1 MSPISLPLPGCAPVP
16 LAHYLKALGVLR
28 LVSEQCNDS
37 VATGH
42 WMGNTFVLTSTLDRD
57 ALLKFFLEAYQPTP
71 IIVPWS
77 GSDFFKVDR
86 AVGPAKFCKNQKTAL
101 TGEKA
106 IEAILATNS
115 DRLQRY
121 RDALGL
127 TFAAMDASGVK
138 SKKDIE
144 GSGKSER
151 ESKSRLLQALRN
163 SMPEDCLLWI
173 DAACVIETDSPSL
186 NTLLGSGGGSDGNS
200 HFSDNFMQSLWFV
213 LADFDEQRSKPASSA
228 SGQEFS
234 SMAALNEALFGI
246 SDTRTKIANLSP
258 VMFDSGRVGGPNSTS
273 GFIAQSAS
281 NPWDFVLMLEG
292 ACLFS
297 GSLGKKMGSQTESFA
312 RFPFLMDSTPVG
324 GGSPACG
331 ERGRELW
338 LPLWPKPTSLSELA
352 VLFAEA
358 RLEKHGQIATSGL
371 DAAIALAQ
379 YGCDRGIAQFQR
391 IGVLRGRV
399 GGDNY
404 FTTVNQGRFDV
415 HDDPNVSL
423 LRPLNDWLHR
433 FRRAARADGAP
444 SSVQRAARNLEAAI
458 MAFCKASDHERV
470 QELLISLGEC
480 ESALAGSWKWTTK
493 KEVALSPLP
502 LLGPEWLRAANT
514 GTTEFRLAASLA
526 STSALFGHA
535 VEPLRCHL
543 EPVSFGGGRE
553 KRWFKWT
560 ETTGTNVV
568 WREGDLADT
577 LNAILARR
585 IVLALKSGC
594 KSYPDKSRIPAHPS
608 DIALFIEGRT
618 DDALLSR
625 LFWGLSLIDF
635 GGDNTENF
643 KIGFPPE
650 RRDPPAL
657 YAMLKPCFSRKTFDT
672 EIPLIA
678 AIHRRASAGNGT
690 EASLLAARR
699 LRASGLTPAVESV
712 PSFALASRRTAAALL
727 FPLTENDLGNIAGRV
742 LRTTK
747 ADQQAT
753 AEIIPL

>member
-1 MSPISLPLPGCAPVP
+1 MNTLPLPGCAPVP

-28 LVSEQCNDS
+28 LVSEQCPDS
-37 VATGH
+37 GAMGH
-42 WMGNTFVLTSTLDRD
+42 WQGNTFVLTSSLDRN
-57 ALLKFFLEAYQPTP
+57 ALLQFFLEEYQPTP

-86 AVGPAKFCKNQKTAL
+86 AVGPAKFFKNQKTAL

-115 DRLQRY
+115 DRLRRY

-213 LADFDEQRSKPASSA
+213 LADFDEQRAKPASSA

-234 SMAALNEALFGI
+234 SMSALNESLFGI

-273 GFIAQSAS
+273 GFIAPSAS

-297 GSLGKKMGSQTESFA
+297 GSLGKKMGSKTESFA
-312 RFPFLMDSTPVG
+312 RFPFLLDSTPVG
-324 GGSPACG
+324 GGSPAFN

-338 LPLWPKPTSLSELA
+338 LPLWPKSTSLSELT
-352 VLFAEA
+352 VLYAEA
-358 RLEKHGQIATSGL
+358 RLEKNGQIATSGL

-379 YGCDRGIAQFQR
+379 YGCDRGITQFQR
-391 IGVLRGRV
+391 IGMLRGRV

-415 HDDPNVSL
+415 HDDPKASL
-423 LRPLNDWLHR
+423 LRPINDWLHR
-433 FRRAARADGAP
+433 FRRAARAEGAP
-444 SSVQRAARNLEAAI
+444 SSVQRAAHNLEASI
-458 MAFCKASDHERV
+458 MAFCKASDPLRV

-480 ESALAGSWKWTTK
+480 EKALASSWKWTTK
-493 KEVALSPLP
+493 KEVAISPLP
-502 LLGPEWLRAANT
+502 LLGPEWLEAANT
-514 GTTEFRLAASLA
+514 GTTEFWLAASLA
-526 STSALFGHA
+526 STTANYKGHWL
-535 VEPLRCHL
+535 PLRCHL
-543 EPVSFGGGRE
+543 EPVAQKNGREGGR
-553 KRWFKWT
+553 FLWT
-560 ETTGTNVV
+560 EKIEANVV
-568 WREGDLADT
+568 WREGDFAEA
-577 LNAILARR
+577 LNDILARR
-585 IVLALKSGC
+585 IVLAVQNGC
-594 KSYPDKSRIPAHPS
+594 KSYSDTARIPARPS
-608 DIALFIEGRT
+608 DIALFIEHRT
-618 DDALLSR
+618 DDALISSL
-625 LFWGLSLIDF
+625 LWGLSLIDF
-635 GGDNTENF
+635 SAEELPMPGVPAVFCE
-643 KIGFPPE
+643 
-650 RRDPPAL
+650 PPAF
-657 YAMLKPCFSRKTFDT
+657 YALLKLCFSKKLGET
-672 EIPLIA
+672 EISLVP
-678 AIHRRASAGNGT
+678 AIHRRARAGYGF
-690 EASLLAARR
+690 EASKLASRR
-699 LRASGLTPAVESV
+699 LRASGLTPAVEQLPASG
-712 PSFALASRRTAAALL
+712 ALAQRSAAALL
-727 FPLTENDLGNIAGRV
+727 FDPGKYDLFHLAERV
-742 LRTTK
+742 LRPKQSNRKSTNITT
-747 ADQQAT
+747 AI
-753 AEIIPL
+753 ENL

>member
-1 MSPISLPLPGCAPVP
+1 MNTLSLSGCAPVP

-28 LVSEQCNDS
+28 LVSEQCPDS
-37 VATGH
+37 GAMGH
-42 WMGNTFVLTSTLDRD
+42 WTGNTFVLTSSLDRD
-57 ALLKFFLEAYQPTP
+57 ALLQFFLAAYQPTP

-86 AVGPAKFCKNQKTAL
+86 TVSPAKFCKNQKTAL

-115 DRLQRY
+115 DRLRRY

-234 SMAALNEALFGI
+234 SMTALNEALFGI

-273 GFIAQSAS
+273 GFIGQSAS

-312 RFPFLMDSTPVG
+312 RFPFLLDSTPVG
-324 GGSPACG
+324 GGSPAFG

-338 LPLWPKPTSLSELA
+338 LPLWPKSTSLSELA

-358 RLEKHGQIATSGL
+358 RLEKHGQIATNGL

-391 IGVLRGRV
+391 IGMLRGRV

-415 HDDPNVSL
+415 HDDPKASL

-444 SSVQRAARNLEAAI
+444 SSVQRAARNLESAI
-458 MAFCKASDHERV
+458 MAFCKASDPERV

-480 ESALAGSWKWTTK
+480 ESALAGSWKWTQ
-493 KEVALSPLP
+493 ENFIPCLP
-502 LLGPEWLRAANT
+502 LLSSDWLSAANT
-514 GTTEFRLAASLA
+514 GTAEFRLAASLA
-526 STSALFGHA
+526 STSARLEDVA
-535 VEPLRCHL
+535 MPLRCHL

-553 KRWFKWT
+553 KRWFKWS
-560 ETTGTNVV
+560 ETAGTNVV
-568 WREGDLADT
+568 WREGDLADA

-585 IVLALKSGC
+585 IVLAVKSGC
-594 KSYPDKSRIPAHPS
+594 KSYPDKSRIPARPS

-635 GGDNTENF
+635 GGDDTENF

-657 YAMLKPCFSRKTFDT
+657 YALLKPCFSRKTFDT
-672 EIPLIA
+672 EIPLVA

-690 EASLLAARR
+690 EASVLAARR
-699 LRASGLTPAVESV
+699 LRASGLAPAVESV
-712 PSFALASRRTAAALL
+712 PAFGQLSKRTAAALL
-727 FPLTENDLGNIAGRV
+727 FTLTENDLGNIAGRV

-747 ADQQAT
+747 TDPQAT
-753 AEIIPL
+753 AEITPL